1 MFDGSC
7 SLLSS
12 RLGSHSQRQSVGPF
26 PIPIPILIPTPVPM
40 PIDAACPKTK
50 PLFAELETNQDRPEQ
65 EDVEQQL

>member
-1 MFDGSC
+1 MFASKF
-7 SLLSS
+7 SS
-12 RLGSHSQRQSVGPF
+12 RFPFPATVGPF
-26 PIPIPILIPTPVPM
+26 PIPILIPTPVPM

>member
-1 MFDGSC
+1 MFASKF
-7 SLLSS
+7 SS
-12 RLGSHSQRQSVGPF
+12 RFPFPATVGPF
-26 PIPIPILIPTPVPM
+26 PFLIPILIPTPVPM